1 MKEKNE
7 NRLMRAY
14 AREAVKLCFVMFC
27 RSPFVLENAAEWAKE
42 SCEFG
47 FNTSPLFRF
56 SARFFAHELGAF
68 ARGGHG
74 RSFRAGDRQNEGAE
88 RAQWIC
94 TVEKSCERIIFSNFA
109 SIRNRQLLLKI
120 N

>member
-1 MKEKNE
+1 MLKIP
-7 NRLMRAY
+7 R
-14 AREAVKLCFVMFC
+14 
-27 RSPFVLENAAEWAKE
+27 EWAKE
-42 SCEFG
+42 SCESG

-56 SARFFAHELGAF
+56 SARFFAHELGEF
-68 ARGGHG
+68 ARAGNG
-74 RSFRAGDRQNEGAE
+74 RFFRAGEMQNEGAE

-94 TVEKSCERIIFSNFA
+94 TAEKSCERIIFSNFA

>member
-1 MKEKNE
+1 
-7 NRLMRAY
+7 MRAY
-14 AREAVKLCFVMFC
+14 VREEMELHVVGFYWSSFTRKNAVERV
-27 RSPFVLENAAEWAKE
+27 RE

-47 FNTSPLFRF
+47 LKSSQIFGF
-56 SARFFAHELGAF
+56 SARFFTDGLRGVGEGR
-68 ARGGHG
+68 ARPFFCVGET
-74 RSFRAGDRQNEGAE
+74 QNEGAE

>member
-1 MKEKNE
+1 
-7 NRLMRAY
+7 MRAY
-14 AREAVKLCFVMFC
+14 AREAKKLYVVGFYW
-27 RSPFVLENAAEWAKE
+27 SSFVLKNAAEWAKE

-68 ARGGHG
+68 ARAGHG

-94 TVEKSCERIIFSNFA
+94 TVEKSCKRIIFSNFA

>member
-1 MKEKNE
+1 
-7 NRLMRAY
+7 MRAY
-14 AREAVKLCFVMFC
+14 VREEMALHVVGFYWSSFTRKNTAERV
-27 RSPFVLENAAEWAKE
+27 REN
-42 SCEFG
+42 CDFG
-47 FNTSPLFRF
+47 LNSSPLFRF

-68 ARGGHG
+68 ARAGHG

>member
-1 MKEKNE
+1 
-7 NRLMRAY
+7 MRAY
-14 AREAVKLCFVMFC
+14 VREEMALHVVGFYWSSFTRK
-27 RSPFVLENAAEWAKE
+27 NTAERVAE

-47 FNTSPLFRF
+47 LNSSQILGF
-56 SARFFAHELGAF
+56 SARFFTDGL
-68 ARGGHG
+68 RGVGES
-74 RSFRAGDRQNEGAE
+74 RPRPFFRVGETQNEGAE

-94 TVEKSCERIIFSNFA
+94 TVEKSRERIIFSNFA